1 MDGAGILPAV
11 HARLAR
17 RLAPPAD
24 PLVDFV
30 VDGYRVGAITTER
43 ACRLSRFDDVFR
55 RERDRLVLAA
65 RLDTPAARDDALDR
79 VARTLAAE
87 GELSAWRDERYEVR
101 RPEGGPLLFRLER
114 AAARYFGIATRA
126 VHVNGLVREAN
137 GTAMWLA
144 RRSASKAIDPGRLD
158 NLVGGGIASGMAI
171 ADTLAKEADEEAGIE
186 AALASRATPARDLRI
201 RRLEPDGVQD
211 EILHAHDL
219 WLPGDFRPAN
229 RDGEVAGYRLVP
241 LDELPALLAQDDG
254 PDALTVDASL
264 VALDALLR
272 LGNIAAD
279 DPMRPALER
288 LGGIGESKP
297 PSPPPD

>member
-1 MDGAGILPAV
+1 MGGAGILPAV

-17 RLAPPAD
+17 RLAPPD
-24 PLVDFV
+24 VPLVDFV
-30 VDGYRVGAITTER
+30 VDGHRVGAITVAR
-43 ACRLSRFDDVFR
+43 AGRLASFDDVFR
-55 RERDRLVLAA
+55 RDRDRLVLAS
-65 RLDTPAARDDALDR
+65 RLDTPAARDDALAA
-79 VARTLAAE
+79 VARTLAGE
-87 GELSAWRDERYEVR
+87 GALSAWRDERYDVR
-101 RPEGGPLLFRLER
+101 PPEGGPLLFRLER

-158 NLVGGGIASGMAI
+158 NLVGGGIATGMAI
-171 ADTLAKEADEEAGIE
+171 ADTLAKEADEEAGID
-186 AALASRATPARDLRI
+186 AALAAQAMHARDLRI
-201 RRLEPDGVQD
+201 RRLEPDGLQD

-219 WLPGDFRPAN
+219 WLPGDFRPSN
-229 RDGEVAGYRLVP
+229 RDGEVTGHRLVP
-241 LDELPALLAQDDG
+241 LQQVTTLLAQDDG

-272 LGNIAAD
+272 LGTIAGD

-288 LGGIGESKP
+288 LG
-297 PSPPPD
+297 DRDA